1 MNLTNYCW
9 IFKSAISVDQCQRII
24 DEGHKSFKKAKIH
37 KNSELKNTRN
47 SKIVWLNNQYLF
59 DMVNKYAESANK
71 NAGWN
76 FQVDFIESLQLTRY
90 TKNQF
95 YHWHRDARN
104 EPYENNHV
112 NVNFRN
118 KTRKISMTLNLT
130 DPSTYE
136 GGDLE
141 FNFQDTL
148 NDKKVSFKESKLQGS
163 ITFFPSFVFHRV
175 TPVTKGTRWSL
186 VAWMLGRPYN

>member
-1 MNLTNYCW
+1 
-9 IFKSAISVDQCQRII
+9 
-24 DEGHKSFKKAKIH
+24 
-37 KNSELKNTRN
+37 
-47 SKIVWLNNQYLF
+47 
-59 DMVNKYAESANK
+59 
-71 NAGWN
+71 
-76 FQVDFIESLQLTRY
+76 
-90 TKNQF
+90 
-95 YHWHRDARN
+95 
-104 EPYENNHV
+104 
-112 NVNFRN
+112 
-118 KTRKISMTLNLT
+118 MTLNLT

>member
-1 MNLTNYCW
+1 MNLKNYCW
-9 IFKSAISVDQCQRII
+9 IFKSAISVDQCQKII
-24 DEGHKSFKKAKIH
+24 DEGHNSFKKAKIH

-47 SKIVWLNNQYLF
+47 SKIVWLNKQYLF
-59 DMVNKYAESANK
+59 DMVNKYAAFANK
-71 NAGWN
+71 DAGWN

-95 YHWHRDARN
+95 YNWHRDAR
-104 EPYENNHV
+104 EETYPDNHV
-112 NVNFRN
+112 NVGFRN
-118 KTRKISMTLNLT
+118 KLRKISMTLNLT

-148 NDKKVSFKESKLQGS
+148 NSKNVSFKESKLQGS

-186 VAWMLGRPYN
+186 VAWMLGKPYN